1 MLARRGWVGSGRLL
15 ETPKLDGVKRSLL
28 TPRWLLVHLLFVAA
42 VVATGFLTV
51 WQWDRAHEAGGTFQN
66 LGYSLQWPLFGGFTL
81 FLWYRVIQMRLEHA
95 SGDIAEADAER
106 STGVNSETS
115 VTGRPLVP
123 PPAPA
128 VREDEDPELA
138 AYNQYLAELNDA
150 DRAS

>member
-1 MLARRGWVGSGRLL
+1 
-15 ETPKLDGVKRSLL
+15 
-28 TPRWLLVHLLFVAA
+28 
-42 VVATGFLTV
+42 
-51 WQWDRAHEAGGTFQN
+51 
-66 LGYSLQWPLFGGFTL
+66 
-81 FLWYRVIQMRLEHA
+81 MRLEHA
-95 SGDIAEADAER
+95 SGDNAEGDADAER
-106 STGVNSETS
+106 STITNSETS